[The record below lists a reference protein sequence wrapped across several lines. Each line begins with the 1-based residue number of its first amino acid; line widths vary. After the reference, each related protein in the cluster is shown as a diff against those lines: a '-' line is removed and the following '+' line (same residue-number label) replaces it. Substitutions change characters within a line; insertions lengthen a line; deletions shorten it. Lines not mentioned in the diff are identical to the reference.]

1 MSIANGKA
9 DDGSALHVPVTALYQ
24 ERVRREEAESRA
36 ASATARAEQ
45 AEKRLR
51 EMLELLS
58 TQQPDS
64 PLGRRAALQ
73 LQLAAVL
80 GKRSTTQP

>member
-9 DDGSALHVPVTALYQ
+9 DDGSALAVPVVTFYQ
-24 ERVRREEAESRA
+24 ERVLREEAESRA
-36 ASATARAEQ
+36 ASALARAEA

-51 EMLELLS
+51 EMLELLAS
-58 TQQPDS
+58 QQPDS
-64 PLGRRAALQ
+64 ALGRRAALQ

-80 GKRSTTQP
+80 PSTQGR